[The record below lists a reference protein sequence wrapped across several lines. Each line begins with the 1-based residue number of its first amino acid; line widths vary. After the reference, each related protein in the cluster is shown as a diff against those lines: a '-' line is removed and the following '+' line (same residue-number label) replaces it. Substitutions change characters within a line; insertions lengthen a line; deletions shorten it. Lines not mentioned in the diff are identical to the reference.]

1 MVQFTFK
8 QKRKEKKSMLEYLK
22 TFSIFERVIAVLAIL
37 ILIGNGI
44 ESFNNYQKSQIYQ
57 LAREGE
63 YIRQL
68 KIPLEDLEQ
77 MDNKQQLNIYLYGK
91 EKGE

>member
-1 MVQFTFK
+1 M
-8 QKRKEKKSMLEYLK
+8 
-22 TFSIFERVIAVLAIL
+22 IAVLAIL

>member
-1 MVQFTFK
+1 M
-8 QKRKEKKSMLEYLK
+8 
-22 TFSIFERVIAVLAIL
+22 IAVLAIL

-44 ESFNNYQKSQIYQ
+44 ESFNNHQKSQIYQ
-57 LAREGE
+57 IIQEGE

-91 EKGE
+91 EKGD

>member
-1 MVQFTFK
+1 
-8 QKRKEKKSMLEYLK
+8 MLEYLK

-68 KIPLEDLEQ
+68 KIPIEDLEQ

>member
-1 MVQFTFK
+1 MWK
-8 QKRKEKKSMLEYLK
+8 YMKR
-22 TFSIFERVIAVLAIL
+22 FSIFERIMGVLGIL

-68 KIPLEDLEQ
+68 NIPLEEIEK
-77 MDNKQQLNIYLYGK
+77 MNSKQLNIYLYGK

>member
-1 MVQFTFK
+1 M
-8 QKRKEKKSMLEYLK
+8 
-22 TFSIFERVIAVLAIL
+22 IAVLAIL

-44 ESFNNYQKSQIYQ
+44 ESFNNYQKRQIYKIVQ
-57 LAREGE
+57 EGE

-77 MDNKQQLNIYLYGK
+77 MDNKQLNIYLYGK
-91 EKGE
+91 EKGD

>member
-1 MVQFTFK
+1 
-8 QKRKEKKSMLEYLK
+8 MLEYLK

-68 KIPLEDLEQ
+68 KIPLEEIEK
-77 MDNKQQLNIYLYGK
+77 MNSKQLNIYLYGK
-91 EKGE
+91 EKGEKDGN

>member
-1 MVQFTFK
+1 
-8 QKRKEKKSMLEYLK
+8 MLEYLK

-44 ESFNNYQKSQIYQ
+44 ESFNNHQKSQIYQ

-91 EKGE
+91 KKGE